1 MDLTSLAD
9 FNAVALHGGFGPAS
23 RALDRPKATLSRRVA
38 ELEEQLGVRL
48 IERGSRTLR
57 LTEEGLVLHERTR
70 GLMTEIQEAGENV
83 ASRAPVPRGRLRISA
98 PVVFAHVV
106 LGPIATRFALA
117 YPQVEL
123 EVVAEDR
130 VVDPVEDG
138 YDLVIRINPPSDE
151 QLVGRRILGDQ
162 LWMVAA
168 PTVSIPSASA
178 SASASV
184 SVSVSA
190 SASASAS
197 VAASASDTDALP
209 VPAVMFAAAARI
221 ARWRVRVAGGAGG
234 EVRTFAP
241 TPVLRLSS
249 LLMVR
254 DAVLSGVG
262 TALLPRLLVE
272 PDVLSGR
279 LVCWGIDDGPPVEV
293 WALYHSRRLLS
304 AKVRAFM
311 NLLQDLPGREQKSG

>member
-38 ELEEQLGVRL
+38 ELEETLGVRL

-70 GLMTEIQEAGENV
+70 GLMAEILEAGEAV

-106 LGPIATRFALA
+106 LVRIATRFALA

-123 EVVAEDR
+123 EVIAEDR

-138 YDLVIRINPPSDE
+138 YDLVIRIDPPRDE
-151 QLVGRRILGDQ
+151 QLVGRRILGDER
-162 LWMVAA
+162 LVVAA
-168 PTVSIPSASA
+168 PTMSIPSRTAGDA
-178 SASASV
+178 AALAV
-184 SVSVSA
+184 PAVVLA
-190 SASASAS
+190 
-197 VAASASDTDALP
+197 AASA
-209 VPAVMFAAAARI
+209 
-221 ARWRVRVAGGAGG
+221 GAIWS
-234 EVRTFAP
+234 VRTEGGLRSLSP

-254 DAVLSGVG
+254 DAVLDGVG
-262 TALLPRLLVE
+262 AALLPKLLVE
-272 PDVLSGR
+272 QDVAAGR
-279 LVCWGIDDGPPVEV
+279 LVCWGAEDGPPVEI
-293 WALYHSRRLLS
+293 WALYNSRRLLS

-311 NLLQDLPGREQKSG
+311 DMLQDLPGRERKTG

>member
-23 RALDRPKATLSRRVA
+23 RALERPKATLSRRVA

-48 IERGSRTLR
+48 IERGSRRMR
-57 LTEEGLVLHERTR
+57 LTEEGLALHERTR
-70 GLMTEIQEAGENV
+70 GLMTEIQQAGE
-83 ASRAPVPRGRLRISA
+83 ALAAGGPVPRGRLRVSA

-106 LGPIATRFALA
+106 LGRLAARFALA

-138 YDLVIRINPPSDE
+138 YDLVIRIDPSPDE
-151 QLVGRRILGDQ
+151 QLVGRRLLSDEQMI
-162 LWMVAA
+162 VAA
-168 PTVSIPSASA
+168 PTLAVPDSSANA
-178 SASASV
+178 GAV
-184 SVSVSA
+184 L
-190 SASASAS
+190 
-197 VAASASDTDALP
+197 T
-209 VPAVMFAAAARI
+209 VPAV
-221 ARWRVRVAGGAGG
+221 VRVALAPGAVWTLRGQG
-234 EVRTFAP
+234 ADEGALRQIVP
-241 TPVLRLSS
+241 QPVLRFSS

-254 DAVLSGVG
+254 DAVLDGVG
-262 TALLPRLLVE
+262 VARLPRLLVAQ
-272 PDVLSGR
+272 DVAAGR
-279 LVCWGIDDGPPVEV
+279 LVCWGIDEKPAVEI

-311 NLLQDLPGREQKSG
+311 NLLQELPHQAGTSDF

>member
-38 ELEEQLGVRL
+38 ELEEALGVRL
-48 IERGSRTLR
+48 IERGSRRLR

-70 GLMTEIQEAGENV
+70 GLMAEIQEAGEVV

-106 LGPIATRFALA
+106 LGRIAARFALA

-123 EVVAEDR
+123 EVIAEDR

-138 YDLVIRINPPSDE
+138 YDLVIRINPSRDE
-151 QLVGRRILGDQ
+151 QLVGRRIFGDER
-162 LWMVAA
+162 LVVAA
-168 PTVSIPSASA
+168 PAMSMPSSFAGG
-178 SASASV
+178 
-184 SVSVSA
+184 
-190 SASASAS
+190 
-197 VAASASDTDALP
+197 AAALP
-209 VPAVMFAAAARI
+209 VPAI
-221 ARWRVRVAGGAGG
+221 VRASELPGEIWTVHTPGGLQSL
-234 EVRTFAP
+234 AP
-241 TPVLRLSS
+241 QSVLRFSS

-254 DAVLSGVG
+254 DAVVDGVG
-262 TALLPRLLVE
+262 AALLPRLLVE
-272 PDVLSGR
+272 QDVSAGR
-279 LVCWGIDDGPPVEV
+279 LVCWGVADGPPVEI
-293 WALYHSRRLLS
+293 WALYNSRRLLS

-311 NLLQDLPGREQKSG
+311 NLLQDLPGRERKPG